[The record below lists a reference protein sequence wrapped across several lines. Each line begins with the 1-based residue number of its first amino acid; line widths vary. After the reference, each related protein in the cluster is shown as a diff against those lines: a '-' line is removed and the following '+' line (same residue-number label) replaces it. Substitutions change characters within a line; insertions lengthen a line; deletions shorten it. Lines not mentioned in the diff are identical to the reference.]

1 MPFLFWVNTWMQT
14 IQTQDILV
22 DGIHLAESRISAGRM
37 ITAKARPFNRVYV
50 LAAGS
55 VTAGDIGYTAPAYIQ
70 IDADQ
75 ECQLTTQTDVVLY
88 GIETTPAET
97 VEQITHKD
105 VEIEHYFA
113 GGVYAKQMTIA
124 KDCKIPTHKHVYDH
138 LSILAK
144 GRVQV
149 TVSRETTE
157 YVAPAAIEIKRD
169 LVHTL
174 TAMEDSV
181 WYCIHATDC
190 TDIGK
195 IDEILI
201 TATDPVAVNLIANTL
216 GREN

>member
-1 MPFLFWVNTWMQT
+1 M
-14 IQTQDILV
+14 
-22 DGIHLAESRISAGRM
+22 
-37 ITAKARPFNRVYV
+37 AKARPFNRVYV
-50 LAAGS
+50 LAEGS
-55 VTAGDIGYTAPAYIQ
+55 VTAGDTGYTAPAYIQ
-70 IDADQ
+70 VNADQ
-75 ECQLTTQTDVVLY
+75 ECKIATLSDVVIY

-97 VEQITHKD
+97 VEQITHKE
-105 VEIEHYFA
+105 VEIGHYFA

-149 TVSRETTE
+149 TVSRETVE

-181 WYCIHATDC
+181 WYCIHAT
-190 TDIGK
+190 
-195 IDEILI
+195 EE
-201 TATDPVAVNLIANTL
+201 TDPESADKTIIV
-216 GREN
+216 GRK

>member
-1 MPFLFWVNTWMQT
+1 MQT

-22 DGIHLAESRISAGRM
+22 DGIHLAESRIGAGKS

-50 LAAGS
+50 LAEGS
-55 VTAGDIGYTAPAYIQ
+55 VTAGDTAYTAPAYIQ
-70 IDADQ
+70 IAADQ
-75 ECQLTTQTDVVLY
+75 ECPISTLSDVVIY

-97 VEQITHKD
+97 VEQITHKQ
-105 VEIEHYFA
+105 VEIGHYFA

-149 TVSRETTE
+149 TVSRETVE

-174 TAMEDSV
+174 TAVEDSV
-181 WYCIHATDC
+181 WYCIHATD
-190 TDIGK
+190 
-195 IDEILI
+195 E
-201 TATDPVAVNLIANTL
+201 TDPESADKTIIV
-216 GREN
+216 GRT

>member
-1 MPFLFWVNTWMQT
+1 MQT

-22 DGIHLAESRISAGRM
+22 DGVHLSESRVDADCV
-37 ITAKARPFNRVYV
+37 ITAKARPFDRVYV

-55 VTAGDIGYTAPAYIQ
+55 VTAGNIGYTAPAYIQ
-70 IDADQ
+70 VNADH
-75 ECQLTTQTDVVLY
+75 ECKISTLSDVVLY

-97 VEQITHKD
+97 VEQITHKQ
-105 VEIEHYFA
+105 VEIGHYFA

-157 YVAPAAIEIKRD
+157 YIAPAAIEIKRD

-181 WYCIHATDC
+181 WYCIHATD
-190 TDIGK
+190 
-195 IDEILI
+195 E
-201 TATDPVAVNLIANTL
+201 TDPESADKTIIV
-216 GREN
+216 GRT

>member
-1 MPFLFWVNTWMQT
+1 MQT

-22 DGIHLAESRISAGRM
+22 DGIHLAESRIGAGKS
-37 ITAKARPFNRVYV
+37 IIAKARPFNRVYV
-50 LAAGS
+50 LAEGS
-55 VTAGDIGYTAPAYIQ
+55 VTAGDTGYTAPAYIQ
-70 IDADQ
+70 ISADQ
-75 ECQLTTQTDVVLY
+75 ECPISTLSDVVIY

-105 VEIEHYFA
+105 VEIGHYFA

-149 TVSRETTE
+149 TVSRETVE

-174 TAMEDSV
+174 TAIEDSV
-181 WYCIHATDC
+181 WYCIHAT
-190 TDIGK
+190 
-195 IDEILI
+195 EE
-201 TATDPVAVNLIANTL
+201 TDPESANKTIIV
-216 GREN
+216 GRT